1 MRSTYDREY
10 NARSSLDNFISA
22 NKFSFGYYGFARLTF
37 SLSYLFSFRM
47 QANEESEGKGRTT
60 KNEYS
65 SYPADV
71 AYGILRF
78 DVMILRVINLICWLA
93 KTRRSMSLIP
103 L

>member
-1 MRSTYDREY
+1 MPSTYDREY

-37 SLSYLFSFRM
+37 SLSYPFSFRM
-47 QANEESEGKGRTT
+47 QAKRESRGQGRTIE
-60 KNEYS
+60 NEYS

-71 AYGILRF
+71 AYGILRI
-78 DVMILRVINLICWLA
+78 DVIMLRVINLIYWLA